1 MREWGGGAR
10 RGPKQ
15 LGSGAQDRHV
25 PEVKRNHLC
34 AVKHPRFPLSHE
46 RAAGPGVSNPLSHAN
61 TRTGVSPI
69 KSPHFTN
76 TPPLKNFFFSFSHPP
91 SPRAAGCSGA
101 AATAAIHQETTHVS
115 QYLGVVTF
123 PVAVQEH
130 PQEERQRHHEAQ
142 RHEDGGVDTG
152 RPVQLVCGEN
162 KRTQSA
168 PVVATVEITRYSS
181 GGG

>member
-1 MREWGGGAR
+1 M
-10 RGPKQ
+10 
-15 LGSGAQDRHV
+15 
-25 PEVKRNHLC
+25 PEVKKNHLC
-34 AVKHPRFPLSHE
+34 AVRHPRFPLSHE

-91 SPRAAGCSGA
+91 SSRAAGS
-101 AATAAIHQETTHVS
+101 THVS